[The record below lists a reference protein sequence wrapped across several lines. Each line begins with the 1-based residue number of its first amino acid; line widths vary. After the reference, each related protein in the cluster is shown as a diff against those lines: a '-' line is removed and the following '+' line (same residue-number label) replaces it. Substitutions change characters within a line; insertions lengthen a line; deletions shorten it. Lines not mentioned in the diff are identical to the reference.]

1 MARDADHAGHAAL
14 RNGERG
20 WRERILPD
28 GSVWIDLREASEPT
42 LAELEARF
50 GFHRLALEDA
60 ASELQRPK
68 VDRYDDYLFVVLHF
82 PQAFSGSALRAWELN
97 AFVADRVLV
106 TYASGR
112 QEQVA
117 DTPTTLETDGS
128 LDAVEA
134 QLYRILCSGLD
145 RCEPLLDEIAGEL
158 GRFDR
163 ETACSERI
171 DAATVSGLSQTKQ
184 RVISY
189 RRVIG
194 PDRTALAQLLR
205 AESTLVSDAYR
216 PYLADVADTIE
227 RVWEELAGFKEVAEG
242 LEATNESRLAH
253 RQNDV
258 LQRLTVISVIG
269 LPIAIASGM
278 LGMNVGGIPL
288 HHDEYGFWVVFAV
301 LLALAAVVAALFK
314 RLNWF

>member
-1 MARDADHAGHAAL
+1 MVMARDADHVAL
-14 RNGERG
+14 RNGERA
-20 WRERILPD
+20 WCERTLSD
-28 GSVWIDLREASEPT
+28 GSVWIDLREASEPA
-42 LAELEARF
+42 LAKLEARF

-82 PQAFSGSALRAWELN
+82 PQEFSGSALRAWELN
-97 AFVADRVLV
+97 AFVADSALV
-106 TYASGR
+106 TYASGH
-112 QEQVA
+112 EPVMS
-117 DTPTTLETDGS
+117 TTTTSEADGS

-134 QLYRILCSGLD
+134 QLYRILSSGLD
-145 RCEPLLDEIAGEL
+145 QCEPLLDEIAGDL

-163 ETACSERI
+163 ETACSELI

-194 PDRTALAQLLR
+194 PDRTALDQLLR
-205 AESTLVSDAYR
+205 ADGTLVSDAYR
-216 PYLADVADTIE
+216 PYLADVADRIE
-227 RVWEELAGFKEVAEG
+227 RVWDQLAGFKEVAEG

-258 LQRLTVISVIG
+258 LQRLTAISVIG

-278 LGMNVGGIPL
+278 LGMNVGGVPM
-288 HHDEYGFWVVFAV
+288 HHDGHGFWLMFAV
-301 LLALAAVVAALFK
+301 MLALGAVVAALFK

>member
-1 MARDADHAGHAAL
+1 MARDADHADHVAL
-14 RNGERG
+14 WNGERE
-20 WRERILPD
+20 WRERMLSD
-28 GSVWIDLREASEPT
+28 GSVWIDLREASEPA

-68 VDRYDDYLFVVLHF
+68 VDHYDDYLFVVLHF
-82 PQAFSGSALRAWELN
+82 PQAFSGSALRSWELN

-106 TYASGR
+106 TYASGHER
-112 QEQVA
+112 VT
-117 DTPTTLETDGS
+117 DTTTTLETDGS

-134 QLYRILCSGLD
+134 QLYRILSSGLD
-145 RCEPLLDEIAGEL
+145 RCEPLLDEIAGDL

-171 DAATVSGLSQTKQ
+171 DASTVSGLSQTKQ

-194 PDRTALAQLLR
+194 PDRTALAQLRR
-205 AESTLVSDAYR
+205 AEGTLVSDAYR

-227 RVWEELAGFKEVAEG
+227 RVWDQLDGFKEVAEG

-278 LGMNVGGIPL
+278 LGMNVGGVPL

-301 LLALAAVVAALFK
+301 MLALAAVVAALFK